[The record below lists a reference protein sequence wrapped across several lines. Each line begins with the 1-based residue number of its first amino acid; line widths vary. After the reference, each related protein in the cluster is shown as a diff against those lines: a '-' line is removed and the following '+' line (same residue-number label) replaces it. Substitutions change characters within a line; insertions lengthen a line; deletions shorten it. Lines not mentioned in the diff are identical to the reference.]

1 MSQDSTSILE
11 HTIPI
16 GRRIAEIMKEKGRAF
31 SQQAVASRMG
41 ISRETLRSMLT
52 GDRVILDFELRQIA
66 ALLKMTVERIK
77 QDDTRQEERR
87 LHSLLQEAVD
97 HRSALEIAERLA
109 KLAVGITERCISL
122 NNLGSA
128 YFIGLKY
135 DEAHD
140 AWLQAYQYANEIK
153 ERYND
158 SEYLFDVAKNIMISF
173 SVRKEYAHLSSILSE
188 LEPLFESKPERSG
201 ALCYSYAMIEYQ
213 KGNKESAKQK
223 LYQSLEY
230 YRMTGDEK
238 NIGQAEQNIGYIEYA
253 TANYEK
259 AKIFFEKALQKLVQY
274 RYWYLVT
281 VKDYIKTLIM
291 LGEHER
297 ATELIMQSMKE
308 VQSLGH
314 LDLEGRMLLLL
325 SRVSNIPEHASD
337 VVKEGKYGLQVQLL
351 GCKFLIKFYKENYD
365 SLMFM
370 KYYEIAEKLS
380 GKEISDIL
388 DEEDL

>member
-1 MSQDSTSILE
+1 
-11 HTIPI
+11 
-16 GRRIAEIMKEKGRAF
+16 
-31 SQQAVASRMG
+31 MG

-153 ERYND
+153 SRYND
-158 SEYLFDVAKNIMISF
+158 YEYLFEVTKYLLISF
-173 SVRKEYAHLSSILSE
+173 SVRKEYAHLSSIISE

-201 ALCYSYAMIEYQ
+201 ALCYSYATIEYQ
-213 KGNKESAKQK
+213 KGNMESAKQK
-223 LYQSLEY
+223 FYQSLEY
-230 YRMTGDEK
+230 YRATGDEK
-238 NIGQAEQNIGYIEYA
+238 NVGIATQNIGHIEYA
-253 TANYEK
+253 TANYET
-259 AKIFFEKALQKLVQY
+259 AKMFYEEALPRLVQY
-274 RYWYLVT
+274 PYSYLVT
-281 VKDYIKTLIM
+281 VKDYIKTLII
-291 LGEHER
+291 LGDLKH
-297 ATELIMQSMKE
+297 ANELISNSIKE
-308 VQSLGH
+308 AQSLGYPE
-314 LDLEGRMLLLL
+314 LEGRFLLLL
-325 SRVSNIPEHASD
+325 SRVSNSPEHAQNMI
-337 VVKEGKYGLQVQLL
+337 KEEKHGSQVHLL
-351 GCKFLIKFYKENYD
+351 GCKFLMKYYKDISD
-365 SLMFM
+365 SSMFM
-370 KYYEIAEKLS
+370 KYYKIAEKLS
-380 GKEISDIL
+380 GKEIFDIL

>member
-1 MSQDSTSILE
+1 
-11 HTIPI
+11 
-16 GRRIAEIMKEKGRAF
+16 
-31 SQQAVASRMG
+31 MG

-66 ALLKMTVERIK
+66 ALLKMNVERIK

-153 ERYND
+153 SRYND
-158 SEYLFDVAKNIMISF
+158 YEYLFEVTKYLLISF
-173 SVRKEYAHLSSILSE
+173 SVRKEYAHLSSIISE

-213 KGNKESAKQK
+213 NGNKESAKQK

-230 YRMTGDEK
+230 YCMAANEK
-238 NIGQAEQNIGYIEYA
+238 NIGRAEHNVGYIEYA
-253 TANYEK
+253 TANYET
-259 AKIFFEKALQKLVQY
+259 AKKFFESALPRLSQH

-281 VKDYIKTLIM
+281 VKDYIKTLII
-291 LGEHER
+291 LREGNIAE
-297 ATELIMQSMKE
+297 ELISHSLQE
-308 VQSLGH
+308 VQTLGY
-314 LDLEGRMLLLL
+314 LELEAKMLLLL
-325 SRVSNIPEHASD
+325 SRVSNNPENAIH
-337 VVKEGKYGLQVQLL
+337 VVNEEKYGPKVRIL
-351 GCKFLIKFYKENYD
+351 GCKFLINFYKKIGD
-365 SLMFM
+365 SSMFM
-370 KYYEIAEKLS
+370 KYHEVAEKIS
-380 GKEISDIL
+380 EKKFSDIL
-388 DEEDL
+388 FEEDL